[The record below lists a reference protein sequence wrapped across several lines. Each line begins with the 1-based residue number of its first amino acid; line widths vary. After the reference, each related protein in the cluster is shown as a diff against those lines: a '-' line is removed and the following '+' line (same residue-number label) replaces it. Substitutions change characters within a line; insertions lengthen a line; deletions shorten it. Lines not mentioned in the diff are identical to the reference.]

1 MRPET
6 NTVVHESQP
15 LAHPEVILYYE
26 DGFIMDASQW
36 TEELA
41 RTLAE
46 DAGIK
51 YLTDPHWAIIHFI
64 RNHYLSLGGIPPMRI
79 VCRKLGTERD
89 AIKGLFGG
97 CLSLWRIAGLTNPGE
112 EAKSYMD

>member
-1 MRPET
+1 MYT
-6 NTVVHESQP
+6 TASHES
-15 LAHPEVILYYE
+15 HPQIYTESILYDE
-26 DGFIMDASQW
+26 DGFIVDPNQW

-41 RTLAE
+41 NILAL

-51 YLTDPHWAIIHFI
+51 CLTDAHWVIVHFI
-64 RNHYLSLGGIPPMRI
+64 RNHYLSLGGIPPMRL

-97 CLSLWRIAGLTNPGE
+97 CLTLWRIAGLTNPGE
-112 EAKSYMD
+112 EAKAYMD